1 MLLKSEII
9 FTPEARFYVS
19 LDQVVQGF
27 EHYQIEVLVEGE
39 LTEVCAFNKFS
50 EANIHYE
57 STVKAL
63 KLRVGHSA

>member
-9 FTPEARFYVS
+9 FTPEARYYVT
-19 LDQVVQGF
+19 LDQTVQGF

-39 LTEVCAFNKFS
+39 LTDVCAFNKFS
-50 EANIHYE
+50 DANIYYE

-63 KLRVGHSA
+63 KLSIKHHA